1 MPLNFIN
8 EPESFGFDNLPDW
21 LIHDLEEGAL
31 VGVSNDEGSFEFTI
45 WAVNASGRFEKT
57 VNLKVVGPISD
68 ALDSVGIPLEKV
80 HLIDIDSIPK
90 YIIPVDDSLG
100 MEWIELIKTF
110 DDSSWSE
117 AIQPLGF
124 ESPGGKLE
132 EQIRTN
138 IGPEMKGVNSGGY
151 FRYVFNFDGDV
162 NNLINPTLELMIDDG
177 YVAYFNGVE
186 VGRQNVPDEIRF
198 NSRATVSRD
207 DNLVI
212 KTSY

>member
-1 MPLNFIN
+1 MLNLGSLRRHLLEWTYSRDLESGRDAGWIDQFEVISGLAPRIEIESNYNVFSGSTFKLPLNFIN

-90 YIIPVDDSLG
+90 YVIPVDDSLG

-117 AIQPLGF
+117 AIVFGF
-124 ESPGGKLE
+124 DPRWKIG
-132 EQIRTN
+132 RTDKN
-138 IGPEMKGVNSGGY
+138 
-151 FRYVFNFDGDV
+151 
-162 NNLINPTLELMIDDG
+162 
-177 YVAYFNGVE
+177 
-186 VGRQNVPDEIRF
+186 
-198 NSRATVSRD
+198 
-207 DNLVI
+207 
-212 KTSY
+212 